1 MLHYIDTDD
10 GFLENQ
16 TVSVINVNQVLNG
29 LGWC

>member
-16 TVSVINVNQVLNG
+16 TVSVIYVKTSDKWLR
-29 LGWC
+29 LM